1 MKNRRSRLAGTTAVL
16 ALAAL
21 SVAPVAQ
28 ASSGAD
34 ASPAAASATAR
45 ALALMPAK
53 VKAGFKIR
61 VAYRRYALCAASNIT
76 PSRKSTY
83 INGKKYTVGTG
94 LCPIVKAWTVYNES
108 LQGTSPTVKG
118 ASTIWSSFGN
128 PSTYPQY
135 SPDTG
140 WVVAPATGRTYV
152 VGDAPNEGMANFWGF
167 PCVVTT
173 SVTIGGTKYPMAM
186 CAGPL
191 NENIDNRPVS
201 DGVTAFT
208 NAPASATIPVGLAK
222 IASGALSGL
231 EPWFLAPFKASGN
244 GGNGGNG
251 GL

>member
-1 MKNRRSRLAGTTAVL
+1 MNQRRSRLAGTAAVL

-21 SVAPVAQ
+21 AVAPVAQ

-76 PSRKSTY
+76 PSKKSTY

-94 LCPIVKAWTVYNES
+94 LCPIVKAWTVYNKS
-108 LQGTSPTVKG
+108 LQGTSTTVKG
-118 ASTIWSSFGN
+118 NSTIWSSFGN
-128 PSTYPQY
+128 PSTYAQY
-135 SPDTG
+135 SADTG

-152 VGDAPNEGMANFWGF
+152 VGNAPNEGMANFWGF
-167 PCVVTT
+167 PCAVTT
-173 SVTIGGTKYPMAM
+173 PVTIGGTKYPMAM

-191 NENIDNRPVS
+191 MENIDNRPVS
-201 DGVTAFT
+201 DGVAGFT
-208 NAPASATIPVGLAK
+208 NASTSATIPVGLAK
-222 IASGALSGL
+222 IAAGPLSGL

-244 GGNGGNG
+244 GGNGG
-251 GL
+251 LL